1 MNLRNRRKGGKLFK
15 KNAEGKEYGIRREW
29 GIKAYSFETYRTKD
43 RKSTE
48 RTPSEINKAQVASV
62 DNGSSAKQV
71 WKT

>member
-29 GIKAYSFETYRTKD
+29 GIKVYSFETYHTKD

-48 RTPSEINKAQVASV
+48 RTSNIPVRN
-62 DNGSSAKQV
+62 
-71 WKT
+71 T